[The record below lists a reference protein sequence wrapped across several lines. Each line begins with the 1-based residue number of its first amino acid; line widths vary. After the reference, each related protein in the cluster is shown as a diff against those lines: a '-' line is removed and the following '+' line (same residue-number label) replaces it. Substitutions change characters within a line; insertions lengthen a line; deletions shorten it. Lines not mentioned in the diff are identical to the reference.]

1 MNKKVISI
9 ILAISII
16 GGVLAENVQAKELQN
31 NTIEQIK
38 NTKIKVKDESE
49 LPIRKDGNELE
60 WSKVSDNAYKTTYI
74 SVNGMKITAYKHILV
89 VKNGKVIREAYDEEA
104 VDLTITNQKS
114 DVEVKIGDKKVVNGI
129 EYTVTNVSSKSLSE
143 TKFIKD
149 TIKRDIDVN
158 NYELYST
165 VSQKLDAPNYFH
177 FNGYNS
183 NKLDVD
189 YWTEV
194 IKQNKDKLIPLTDD
208 YKKASWGNFLI
219 CDKNNDGQQDQ
230 DTSAGGVNS
239 YGVRIKTIDETKEKE
254 VGASDE
260 LITKGLPIY
269 YYLGHDKII
278 INELAGELIAP
289 YANVEIIGQNSGCI
303 IAKSVKFNNGEA
315 HRNISGKE
323 LVHYT
328 KNATT
333 KTSYIWSGEYKR
345 IIHHDAEYED
355 VNDIQ
360 FEYEEEKI
368 EKPVVPDKPTASTE
382 QEKPVVHKSQPKI
395 SDKPKEEPKENKND
409 INKENNKIEIV
420 EKEEVKNTKE
430 VEKIENKN
438 VKKINTINGYSKN
451 LLPKTGGVGN
461 ATKVSLGILSIIS
474 GLVLLIKRRK

>member
-16 GGVLAENVQAKELQN
+16 GGVLSENVQAKELQN

-60 WSKVSDNAYKTTYI
+60 WSKVSDNEYKTTYI
-74 SVNGMKITAYKHILV
+74 SVNGMKITAYKHISV
-89 VKNGKVIREAYDEEA
+89 IKNGKVVREAYDEEA

-219 CDKNNDGQQDQ
+219 CDKNNDGQQDK

-333 KTSYIWSGEYKR
+333 KTSYIWSGEHKTT
-345 IIHHDAEYED
+345 IHHDAEYED

-368 EKPVVPDKPTASTE
+368 EKPVIPDKSTTSTE
-382 QEKPVVHKSQPKI
+382 KEKTVAHKLQPKT
-395 SDKPKEEPKENKND
+395 SDKPKEEL
-409 INKENNKIEIV
+409 KENNKIEIV
-420 EKEEVKNTKE
+420 KKEEVKNIKE
-430 VEKIENKN
+430 VKKIENAN
-438 VKKINTINGYSKN
+438 VKKINTVNGCSKN
-451 LLPKTGGVGN
+451 LLPKTGGVGD
-461 ATKVSLGILSIIS
+461 TTEVSLGILSIIS
-474 GLVLLIKRRK
+474 GLVLLIKSRK

>member
-1 MNKKVISI
+1 MNKKVISA
-9 ILAISII
+9 ILAISIV
-16 GGVLAENVQAKELQN
+16 GGVLPENVQAKELQN

-38 NTKIKVKDESE
+38 NTKIKVKDESK
-49 LPIRKDGNELE
+49 LPVRKDGNELE
-60 WSKVSDNAYKTTYI
+60 WSKVSDNEYKTTYI
-74 SVNGMKITAYKHILV
+74 SVDGMKITAYKHISV
-89 VKNGKVIREAYDEEA
+89 INNGKVVREAYDEE
-104 VDLTITNQKS
+104 VIDSTITNQKS
-114 DVEVKIGDKKVVNGI
+114 DVEIKIGDKKVVNGI

-183 NKLDVD
+183 DKLDVD

-219 CDKNNDGQQDQ
+219 CDKNNDGQQDK

-315 HRNISGKE
+315 HRNISDKE

-333 KTSYIWSGEYKR
+333 KTSYIWSGEHKT

-355 VNDIQ
+355 VNDIH

-368 EKPVVPDKPTASTE
+368 
-382 QEKPVVHKSQPKI
+382 EKPVVHKSQPKI
-395 SDKPKEEPKENKND
+395 SDKPKEEPKENKNY

-420 EKEEVKNTKE
+420 EKEEIKNTKE
-430 VEKIENKN
+430 VEKIENEN
-438 VKKINTINGYSKN
+438 VKKINTVNGYSKKI
-451 LLPKTGGVGN
+451 LPKTGGVGD
-461 ATKVSLGILSIIS
+461 TTEVGLGILSMIS